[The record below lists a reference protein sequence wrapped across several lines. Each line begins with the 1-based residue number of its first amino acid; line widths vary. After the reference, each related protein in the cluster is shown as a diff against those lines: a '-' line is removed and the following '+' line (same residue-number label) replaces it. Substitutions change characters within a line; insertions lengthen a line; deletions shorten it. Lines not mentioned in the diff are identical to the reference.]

1 MLFDPKTPPPGW
13 TAASGLLERDQTV
26 AGCLARLEEVR
37 GSCAMRD
44 CKRRCHV
51 DLERLARTGFGA
63 LPIAQAQRFLKCQRL
78 DSCGLVFHVAHKA
91 SLPLDALLGRSHVR
105 IKISCG
111 GCGFH
116 RVTTPEALIRK
127 IGGPGAGSGAGATDV
142 DDIARQVKGP
152 CKHCGKSAWRAQVL
166 WPDPDAW
173 AYRAM
178 NRRTT

>member
-37 GSCAMRD
+37 GTCAMRD
-44 CKRRCHV
+44 CRRRCHV
-51 DLERLARTGFGA
+51 DLERLVRTGFAA

-78 DSCGLVFHVAHKA
+78 DSCGLAFHVAGRA
-91 SLPLDALLGRSHVR
+91 GLPLDALLGRAHVR
-105 IKISCG
+105 VRICCG
-111 GCGFH
+111 GCGFY

-127 IGGPGAGSGAGATDV
+127 IGGADAGAVDV
-142 DDIARQVKGP
+142 DDIPRQVKGP
-152 CKHCGKSAWRAQVL
+152 CKHCGKTVWRAQVL

-173 AYRAM
+173 GYRAA
-178 NRRTT
+178 NRR